1 MLTAASSE
9 RDTVHKEARSAE
21 NPKNSPRM
29 SGTPGIVFLSRMKS
43 ALI

>member
-1 MLTAASSE
+1 MLTPSSSE
-9 RDTVHKEARSAE
+9 RDAVQQEARSAE

-29 SGTPGIVFLSRMKS
+29 SGTPGIVFRSRMKF